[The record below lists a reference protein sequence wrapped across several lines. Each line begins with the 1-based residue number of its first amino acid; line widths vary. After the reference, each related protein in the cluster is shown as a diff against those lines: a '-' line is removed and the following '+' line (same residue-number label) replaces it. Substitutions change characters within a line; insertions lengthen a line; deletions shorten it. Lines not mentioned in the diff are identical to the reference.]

1 MKKILIYLIP
11 ILLVVAV
18 VMKLKSNKDIAQ
30 ERVYHYD
37 KEKPIPV
44 KSYVLKSGAEAA
56 ELHFTGT
63 FQAQRESKLSAETQG
78 KVQAVRV
85 DAGSR
90 VKKGESLI
98 QLDNSLM
105 QLQLRSVEVQIE
117 GLEADMARYTVL
129 SQADAIQGVQ
139 LEKAQLGLKAAKVQ
153 RSTLQE
159 QIAKS
164 TIRAPFAGVV
174 TLKMTEV
181 GAFAAPGMPLLQLT
195 DLSEL
200 DFVLQ
205 VAEADLGLFQ
215 VGMEVTVSVDAFSD
229 TKVKGEIRSVGSMG
243 NMANSYPVQI
253 AVTNMESDRI
263 KSGMF
268 GKTIIS
274 SGSTEDQLYIPAA
287 ALLGSN
293 VNPQVYQI
301 MDGKAVKH
309 DVNLGRRI
317 ADRVQVI
324 DGLKAGDEVV
334 TGGSINLFEGA
345 NVTTVQNANNQNR

>member
-11 ILLVVAV
+11 FLLVVLV
-18 VMKLKSNKDIAQ
+18 VIKLKSNKDIVQ

-37 KEKPIPV
+37 KERPIPV
-44 KSYVLKSGAEAA
+44 QSYLLKSGGEAA
-56 ELHFTGT
+56 ELNFTGT

-78 KVQAVRV
+78 KVQTVLV
-85 DAGSR
+85 DVGSH

-117 GLEADMARYTVL
+117 GLEADVARYTVL
-129 SQADAIQGVQ
+129 TEADAIQGVQ

-153 RSTLQE
+153 RNTLQE

-164 TIRAPFAGVV
+164 TIQAPFPGVV

-181 GAFAAPGMPLLQLT
+181 GAYAAPGIPLLQLT

-215 VGMEVTVSVDAFSD
+215 IGMEVTVSVDAFSD
-229 TKVKGEIRSVGSMG
+229 TKVKGRIRSVGSKG

-253 AVTNMESDRI
+253 AVGNMTGDRI
-263 KSGMF
+263 RSGMF
-268 GKTIIS
+268 GKTVIS
-274 SGSTEDQLYIPAA
+274 SSSSEDQLYIPAT

-293 VNPQVYQI
+293 VNPQVYRI
-301 MDGKAVKH
+301 VDRKAVKH
-309 DVNLGRRI
+309 DVTLGRRI

-334 TGGSINLFEGA
+334 TGGSINLFDGA
-345 NVTTVQNANNQNR
+345 HVIATQGSTR